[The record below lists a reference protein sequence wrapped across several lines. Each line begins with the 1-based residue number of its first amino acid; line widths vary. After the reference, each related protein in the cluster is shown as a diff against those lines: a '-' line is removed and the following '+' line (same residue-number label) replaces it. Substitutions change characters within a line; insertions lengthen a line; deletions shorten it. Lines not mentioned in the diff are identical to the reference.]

1 MSRIGK
7 QPIKIP
13 EGIEVNVDDKN
24 VVTVKGAKGEL
35 QEKIHSSVSIEKKDK
50 EITVSIKDIDNKKQ
64 KSLWGL
70 SRTLISNMIEGLVK
84 GYEKKL
90 EVNGVGYRVALAGKK
105 LTLNVGYSNPI
116 DFELPEG
123 ITGNVEGNV
132 ITIGGINKQQVGQ
145 IASRIRKI
153 RKPEP
158 YKGKGIKYMDEIIR
172 RKAGKAAKS
181 AE

>member
-7 QPIKIP
+7 QPIEIP
-13 EGIEVNVDDKN
+13 EGIEVNIDDKN
-24 VVTVKGAKGEL
+24 VVTVKGSKGEL
-35 QEKIHSSVSIEKKDK
+35 QEKIHSNVSIEKKDK
-50 EITVSIKDIDNKKQ
+50 ELIVSIEDISDKKQ

-70 SRTLISNMIEGLVK
+70 SRTLISNMIEGLIK

-105 LTLNVGYSNPI
+105 LTLNVGYSNPV

-123 ITGNVEGNV
+123 VNGAVEGNV
-132 ITIGGINKQQVGQ
+132 ITISGINKQAVGQ
-145 IASRIRKI
+145 AAARIRKI

-158 YKGKGIKYMDEIIR
+158 YKGKGIKYIDEVIR
-172 RKAGKAAKS
+172 RKAGKAAKAS
-181 AE
+181 E

>member
-7 QPIKIP
+7 QPIEIP
-13 EGIEVNVDDKN
+13 EGIEVNIDDKN
-24 VVTVKGAKGEL
+24 IVTVKGSKGEL
-35 QEKIHSSVSIEKKDK
+35 QEKINSNVNIEKKDK
-50 EITVSIKDIDNKKQ
+50 EIIVSVEDVDNKKQ

-70 SRTLISNMIEGLVK
+70 SRTLISNMIEGLIK

-105 LTLNVGYSNPI
+105 ITLNVGYSNPV
-116 DFELPEG
+116 DFELPENVDG
-123 ITGNVEGNV
+123 SVEGNV
-132 ITIGGINKQQVGQ
+132 ITLSSINKQAVGQ
-145 IASRIRKI
+145 AAARIRKI

-158 YKGKGIKYMDEIIR
+158 YKGKGIKYIDEVII

>member
-7 QPIKIP
+7 QPIEIP

-24 VVTVKGAKGEL
+24 VVTVKGSKGEL
-35 QEKIHSSVSIEKKDK
+35 QEKIHSNVSIEKKDK
-50 EITVSIKDIDNKKQ
+50 EVIVSIEDISDKKQ

-70 SRTLISNMIEGLVK
+70 SRTLISNMIEGLIK

-105 LTLNVGYSNPI
+105 LTLNVGYSNPV

-123 ITGNVEGNV
+123 VNGAVEGNV
-132 ITIGGINKQQVGQ
+132 ITISGINKQAVGQ
-145 IASRIRKI
+145 AAARIRKI

-158 YKGKGIKYMDEIIR
+158 YKGKGIKYIDEVIR
-172 RKAGKAAKS
+172 RKAGKAAKAS
-181 AE
+181 E

>member
-7 QPIKIP
+7 QPIEIP

-24 VVTVKGAKGEL
+24 VVTVKGSKGEL
-35 QEKIHSSVSIEKKDK
+35 QEKIHSNVSIEKKDK
-50 EITVSIKDIDNKKQ
+50 EVIVSIEDISDKKQ

-70 SRTLISNMIEGLVK
+70 SRTLISNMIEGLIK

-90 EVNGVGYRVALAGKK
+90 EVNGVGYRVALSGKK
-105 LTLNVGYSNPI
+105 LTLNVGYSNPV

-123 ITGNVEGNV
+123 VNGAVEGNV
-132 ITIGGINKQQVGQ
+132 ITISGINKQAVGQ
-145 IASRIRKI
+145 AAARIRKI

-158 YKGKGIKYMDEIIR
+158 YKGKGIKYIDEHIR
-172 RKAGKAAKS
+172 RKAGKVVKA
-181 AE
+181 